1 MKLSKR
7 QLRKIMLQEM
17 RRIVEQNDSPDLT
30 LEMYKALIERMGKE
44 VVHASVG
51 LQGMYGPQQGLS
63 QEQIA
68 RNVNNALKNPG
79 RFISVFTNEN
89 GQRIILTT
97 NQVDPE
103 EAINGLQKQL
113 DDAGNREI
121 SSLISGMPNFTI
133 PIDSIYKKITAN
145 KDSDIVVVFPSTYLP

>member
-1 MKLSKR
+1 MKLTKR

-30 LEMYKALIERMGKE
+30 LEMYEELVEEMGEK

-63 QEQIA
+63 QLQIA
-68 RNVNNALKNPG
+68 KNVNNALNNPG
-79 RFISVFTNEN
+79 RFISVFTNEA

-97 NQVDPE
+97 DEVNPE
-103 EAINGLQKQL
+103 VRFKGLQKQL
-113 DDAGNREI
+113 DDAGDREI
-121 SSLISGMPNFTI
+121 SSLISGMPDFTI
-133 PIDSIYKKITAN
+133 PISSIYEQQTEPNI
-145 KDSDIVVVFPSTYLP
+145 IVVFPSTYLR